1 MGAEF
6 IRRAAKT
13 FVKRWDQG
21 RRMLATADL
30 FTREPQ
36 CGAHSAAFD
45 LTKNAALFV
54 GETLTVEK
62 EGESLVARHGL
73 SEVARAIRPPVD
85 LLQAVDRSCGIAQG
99 TVEQIHVVANI
110 AEISL
115 C

>member
-1 MGAEF
+1 MGSEF

-13 FVKRWDQG
+13 FVKRWDEG
-21 RRMLATADL
+21 RRMLSTAGL

-36 CGAHSAAFD
+36 CEAHSAPFE
-45 LTKNAALFV
+45 LNKNAEVYV

-62 EGESLVARHGL
+62 DGDSLVARHGL
-73 SEVARAIRPPVD
+73 SEVARAMHPPSE
-85 LLQAVDRSCGIAQG
+85 LLQAVDRSCGVAKG
-99 TVEQIHVVANI
+99 TVENIHSIANI

>member
-13 FVKRWDQG
+13 FVKRWDEG
-21 RRMLATADL
+21 RRMLSTADL

-36 CGAHSAAFD
+36 CGAHSTAFE
-45 LTKNAALFV
+45 LKKNAELYV
-54 GETLTVEK
+54 GESLTVEK
-62 EGESLVARHGL
+62 EGNALIARHGL
-73 SEVARAIRPPVD
+73 SEVARAIHPPAD
-85 LLQAVDRSCGIAQG
+85 LLQAVERSCGIAKG
-99 TVEQIHVVANI
+99 TVETIHLIANI

>member
-6 IRRAAKT
+6 IQRAAKT
-13 FVKRWDQG
+13 FVKRWDEG
-21 RRMLATADL
+21 RRMLSTADL

-36 CGAHSAAFD
+36 CGSHSAAFEVK
-45 LTKNAALFV
+45 KNAELYV

-73 SEVARAIRPPVD
+73 SEVARSIRPSTD
-85 LLQAVDRSCGIAQG
+85 LLQAVDRSCGIAKG
-99 TVEQIHVVANI
+99 TVETIHSIANI